1 MGASYFVED
10 REPDYYFP
18 VLNNE
23 GDIMRMK
30 VGDLVKVTHPNG
42 SGFGSGLVPCGT
54 IGVVTRLFGD
64 RFHKGEGWEEI
75 EVAPVGVGAPHTY
88 YASCWEVVSK

>member
-1 MGASYFVED
+1 MVGSSYNVED
-10 REPDYYFP
+10 GHPDYYFP
-18 VLNNE
+18 ILNHE
-23 GDIMRMK
+23 GGILK

-75 EVAPVGVGAPHTY
+75 EVAACGVGHPHTY
-88 YASCWEVVSK
+88 YAECWEVVSK

>member
-1 MGASYFVED
+1 MGASYDVED
-10 REPDYYFP
+10 RHPDYYFP

-23 GDIMRMK
+23 GGIMR

-42 SGFGSGLVPCGT
+42 SGFGSGLVPYGT

-64 RFHKGEGWEEI
+64 RFHKGEEWEEI
-75 EVAPVGVGAPHTY
+75 EVAACGVGHPHTY
-88 YASCWEVVSK
+88 YSSSWKVVSK